1 MQVIDH
7 NGGVVSVLFT
17 RSADDNFIASP
28 QIIELAETLDGVIGR
43 NGLRAVVVAGEGAH
57 FCNGRVGAKGLT
69 QAADIR
75 DDLGLILEANKRLRE
90 SPVPF
95 VAAVEGHAFGFG
107 CGFATQCDITIAAA
121 DAAFALPEMSHQL
134 PPLVVLSYFGKFLPF
149 KKAFEI
155 ALTSREFEA
164 AEARDIGIVTEVVP
178 RGTAMTRALEFARM
192 IGELDAESVRLL
204 RRFARQVAG
213 LADEDD
219 ARRGIDAMSIAIAAR
234 GQAKRA
240 L

>member
-1 MQVIDH
+1 MHIIDQ
-7 NGGVVSVLFT
+7 GGGIVSVLFT
-17 RSADDNFIASP
+17 RSADGNFISSP
-28 QIIELAETLDGVIGR
+28 QIIELAETLDIVIG
-43 NGLRAVVVAGEGAH
+43 GKDLRAVVVAGEGAH

-75 DDLGLILEANKRLRE
+75 DDLGLILAANKRLRE

-121 DAAFALPEMSHQL
+121 DANFALPEMSHLL
-134 PPLVVLSYFGKFLPF
+134 PPLVVLSYFGKFVPF

-155 ALTSREFEA
+155 ALTSREFGA

-178 RGTAMTRALEFARM
+178 PGTAMTRALAFARM
-192 IGELDAESVRLL
+192 IAALDPDSVRLL

-234 GQAKRA
+234 GHAK
-240 L
+240 